1 MIDPVFDR
9 VFRLVGMYRSHA
21 SFISV
26 GSVVTVLDQLHRT
39 VYQIGRSVE
48 VVTMLPGTCPC
59 GVSTHT
65 CVYHRVAALE
75 VGHGVV
81 GHNHLFVYACSS
93 HQFL

>member
-1 MIDPVFDR
+1 
-9 VFRLVGMYRSHA
+9 
-21 SFISV
+21 
-26 GSVVTVLDQLHRT
+26 
-39 VYQIGRSVE
+39 
-48 VVTMLPGTCPC
+48 MLPGTCPC

-65 CVYHRVAALE
+65 CVYPRVAALE